1 MNYALAC
8 RSTVKL
14 GPRCRATFCKSGQEK
29 LNVRF
34 GRNRNEILVLRSS
47 NARAGV
53 KSLKIKSAVFLLLLV
68 LAPLMSA
75 QNSHVVAIR
84 AGRLFDSKS
93 GRVVENQIVLLEGER
108 ISAVGPA
115 DQVQIPAGAQIIDLS
130 KATVLPGLID
140 GHTHVFGFGLD
151 GIKPGGPPFASPI
164 NDTRE
169 YRTLLALANA
179 QKDLQAG
186 FTTLRDLMSHGG
198 GYADVDIKRAI
209 SRGYFQGPRMQVSTM
224 GLVATGEGILGS
236 PEVSLPRNY
245 QTVDGP
251 WAARQAVREQIHYG
265 ADWIKFHSTSD
276 YEFEPSGE
284 LFSNPTFTKEEVDAI
299 VDEAHRH
306 GKKAACHA
314 FGGEGLRNCVE
325 AGADT
330 IEHAIDLD
338 EATADLIKKK
348 GLYLELTA
356 YHYSLSE
363 YTLKDAKE
371 TGGKYSLQAMREK
384 SGRLAISRGLKIS
397 FGSGVGPFPHGTQ
410 ATEFSYL
417 VKYGMTS
424 AQAIQTATVVGAEM
438 MGWQDRI
445 GSIER
450 GKFADI
456 VAVSG
461 DPLRDITELERIK
474 FVMKGGQVI
483 RNDIK

>member
-1 MNYALAC
+1 VKISKRVAASLLALAASVC
-8 RSTVKL
+8 T
-14 GPRCRATFCKSGQEK
+14 GQ
-29 LNVRF
+29 
-34 GRNRNEILVLRSS
+34 
-47 NARAGV
+47 AQTAGV
-53 KSLKIKSAVFLLLLV
+53 T
-68 LAPLMSA
+68 
-75 QNSHVVAIR
+75 AIR

-93 GRVVENQIVLLEGER
+93 GKILDNQIILVDGEK
-108 ISAVGPA
+108 IVEVGSPEH
-115 DQVQIPAGAQIIDLS
+115 VQIPPGAQVIDLT

-179 QKDLQAG
+179 QKDLRAG

-209 SRGYFQGPRMQVSTM
+209 NGGYFIGPRMQVSTM

-245 QTVDGP
+245 QTVDGL

-265 ADWIKFHSTSD
+265 ADWIKFHATAD
-276 YEFEPSGE
+276 YEFEPDGALRSD
-284 LFSNPTFTKEEVDAI
+284 PTFTKEEVEAI
-299 VDEAHRH
+299 VNEAHRH

-325 AGADT
+325 AGVDT
-330 IEHAIDLD
+330 VEHAIELD
-338 EATADLIKKK
+338 EPTADLMRKR
-348 GLYLELTA
+348 GVYLELTA

-363 YTLKDAKE
+363 YTARDAKS
-371 TGGKYSLQAMREK
+371 TGGKYSLQALREK
-384 SGRLAISRGLKIS
+384 SGRLAISRGVKIS

-410 ATEFSYL
+410 AAEFPYL
-417 VKYGMTS
+417 VKYGMS
-424 AQAIQTATVVGAEM
+424 PSQAIQAATTVAAEM

-445 GSIER
+445 GSLEK

-456 VAVSG
+456 IAVSG
-461 DPLRDITELERIK
+461 DPLQDIAELEKVK
-474 FVMKGGQVI
+474 FVMKGGQVV
-483 RNDIK
+483 RNEIQ

>member
-1 MNYALAC
+1 LRPRFRRVLFRCCALN
-8 RSTVKL
+8 TVAIVLL
-14 GPRCRATFCKSGQEK
+14 GAS
-29 LNVRF
+29 
-34 GRNRNEILVLRSS
+34 LVC
-47 NARAGV
+47 
-53 KSLKIKSAVFLLLLV
+53 
-68 LAPLMSA
+68 A
-75 QNSHVVAIR
+75 QNSTVGIR

-93 GRVVENQIVLLEGER
+93 GRMLENQIVLVEGEK

-115 DQVQIPAGAQIIDLS
+115 DQVQIPAGAQVIDLS

-151 GIKPGGPPFASPI
+151 GLKPGGPPFASPI

-179 QKDLQAG
+179 QKDLRAG

-209 SRGYFQGPRMQVSTM
+209 DHGYFQGPRMQVSTM

-236 PEVSLPRNY
+236 PEVRLPGNY
-245 QTVDGP
+245 QAVDNP

-265 ADWIKFHSTSD
+265 ADWIKLHSTSD
-276 YEFEPSGE
+276 YEFEPNGK

-338 EATADLIKKK
+338 EGTADLMKKK

-363 YTLKDAKE
+363 YTLRDAKT
-371 TGGKYSLQAMREK
+371 TGGKYSLEAMREK

-410 ATEFSYL
+410 AAEFSYL
-417 VKYGMTS
+417 VKYGMTA
-424 AQAIQTATVVGAEM
+424 AQAIQTATTVAAEM

-445 GSIER
+445 GSVEK

-461 DPLRDITELERIK
+461 DPLKDITELERIK
-474 FVMKGGQVI
+474 FVMKGGQVV
-483 RNDIK
+483 RNDLK

>member
-1 MNYALAC
+1 MRLRFARVLLNCYVLN
-8 RSTVKL
+8 TVAIAVL
-14 GPRCRATFCKSGQEK
+14 GTIASP
-29 LNVRF
+29 V
-34 GRNRNEILVLRSS
+34 
-47 NARAGV
+47 
-53 KSLKIKSAVFLLLLV
+53 
-68 LAPLMSA
+68 SA
-75 QNSHVVAIR
+75 QNSAVEIR
-84 AGRLFDSKS
+84 AGRLFDSKT
-93 GRVVENQIVLLEGER
+93 GRILENQIVLVEGER
-108 ISAVGPA
+108 ISSVGSA
-115 DQVQIPAGAQIIDLS
+115 DQVQIPAGAQVIDLS

-179 QKDLQAG
+179 QKDLRAG

-209 SRGYFQGPRMQVSTM
+209 NGGYFQGPRMQVSTM

-236 PEVSLPRNY
+236 PEVRLPGNY
-245 QTVDGP
+245 QAVDNP

-276 YEFEPSGE
+276 YEFEPNGE

-314 FGGEGLRNCVE
+314 FGGEGLRNCVQ
-325 AGADT
+325 AGTDT

-338 EATADLIKKK
+338 EATADLMKKK

-363 YTLKDAKE
+363 
-371 TGGKYSLQAMREK
+371 GKYSLEAMREK

-410 ATEFSYL
+410 AAEFSYL
-417 VKYGMTS
+417 VKYGMTP
-424 AQAIQTATVVGAEM
+424 AQAIQTATTVAAEM

-445 GSIER
+445 GSIEK

-461 DPLRDITELERIK
+461 DPLKDITELERIK

-483 RNDIK
+483 RNDLR

>member
-1 MNYALAC
+1 M
-8 RSTVKL
+8 TKEFL
-14 GPRCRATFCKSGQEK
+14 GGSILR
-29 LNVRF
+29 LRF
-34 GRNRNEILVLRSS
+34 AE
-47 NARAGV
+47 
-53 KSLKIKSAVFLLLLV
+53 VFLKYCAFNTVAIVLLGAM
-68 LAPLMSA
+68 APSIRA
-75 QNSHVVAIR
+75 QNSQLVVIR

-93 GRVVENQIVLLEGER
+93 GRILENQIVLVEGEKV
-108 ISAVGPA
+108 SSVGPA
-115 DQVQIPAGAQIIDLS
+115 DQVQIPTGAQVIDLS

-140 GHTHVFGFGLD
+140 GHTHVFGFGVD
-151 GIKPGGPPFASPI
+151 GINPGGPPFASPI

-179 QKDLQAG
+179 QKDLRAG

-209 SRGYFQGPRMQVSTM
+209 NRGYFQGPRMQVSTM

-236 PEVSLPRNY
+236 PEVSLPGNY
-245 QTVDGP
+245 QAVDGP

-276 YEFEPSGE
+276 YEFEPNGE
-284 LFSNPTFTKEEVDAI
+284 LLSNPTFTREEVDAI

-306 GKKAACHA
+306 GRKAACHA
-314 FGGEGLRNCVE
+314 FGGEGLRNCVQ

-330 IEHAIDLD
+330 IEHAIELD
-338 EATADLIKKK
+338 ETTADLMKKK

-363 YTLKDAKE
+363 YTLRDAKSS
-371 TGGKYSLQAMREK
+371 GGKYSLEAMREK

-410 ATEFSYL
+410 AAEFSYL
-417 VKYGMTS
+417 VKYGMTP
-424 AQAIQTATVVGAEM
+424 AQAIQTATTVAAEM

-456 VAVSG
+456 IAVSG
-461 DPLRDITELERIK
+461 DPLKDITELERIK
-474 FVMKGGQVI
+474 FVMKGGHVI
-483 RNDIK
+483 RNDVK

>member
-1 MNYALAC
+1 M
-8 RSTVKL
+8 KL
-14 GPRCRATFCKSGQEK
+14 
-29 LNVRF
+29 RF
-34 GRNRNEILVLRSS
+34 
-47 NARAGV
+47 AGV
-53 KSLKIKSAVFLLLLV
+53 LLKYCAIGTSVIVLLGV
-68 LAPLMSA
+68 IAPPVRA
-75 QNSHVVAIR
+75 QNPQAVAIR

-93 GRVVENQIVLLEGER
+93 GKMLENQVILVDGEK
-108 ISAVGPA
+108 ISAVGPS
-115 DQVQIPAGAQIIDLS
+115 DQVQIPAGAQVIDLS

-151 GIKPGGPPFASPI
+151 GIKPGGPPFASSI

-179 QKDLQAG
+179 QKDLRAG

-209 SRGYFQGPRMQVSTM
+209 NRGFFQGPRMQVSTM

-236 PEVSLPRNY
+236 PEVSLPTNY
-245 QTVDGP
+245 QVVDNP

-276 YEFEPSGE
+276 YEFEPNGE

-314 FGGEGLRNCVE
+314 FGGEGLRNCIQ

-330 IEHAIDLD
+330 IEHALDLD
-338 EATADLIKKK
+338 EATADLMKKK

-363 YTLKDAKE
+363 YTLRDAKQ
-371 TGGKYSLQAMREK
+371 TGGKYSLEAMREK

-397 FGSGVGPFPHGTQ
+397 FGSGVGPFAHGTQ
-410 ATEFSYL
+410 AAEFSYL
-417 VKYGMTS
+417 VKYGMTP
-424 AQAIQTATVVGAEM
+424 AQAIQAATTVAAEM

-445 GSIER
+445 GSIEK
-450 GKFADI
+450 GKFADVI
-456 VAVSG
+456 AFSG
-461 DPLRDITELERIK
+461 DPLRDITELERVK

-483 RNDIK
+483 RNEVK

>member
-1 MNYALAC
+1 MLKFWFSKCASDRAWR
-8 RSTVKL
+8 RSD
-14 GPRCRATFCKSGQEK
+14 GEGS
-29 LNVRF
+29 
-34 GRNRNEILVLRSS
+34 
-47 NARAGV
+47 RAGFDAQYPEER
-53 KSLKIKSAVFLLLLV
+53 LKVSKRTAAVLLALV
-68 LAPLMSA
+68 TTACVAHA
-75 QNSHVVAIR
+75 QTAGVVAIR
-84 AGRLFDSKS
+84 AGRLFDSNS
-93 GRVVENQIVLLEGER
+93 GKILDNQIIVVEGEK
-108 ISAVGPA
+108 IADVGPLEH
-115 DQVQIPAGAQIIDLS
+115 VKIPPGAPVIDLS

-179 QKDLQAG
+179 QKDLRAG

-198 GYADVDIKRAI
+198 GYADVDIKKAI
-209 SRGYFQGPRMQVSTM
+209 NRGYFPGPRMQVSTM
-224 GLVATGEGILGS
+224 GLVATGEGMLGS

-265 ADWIKFHSTSD
+265 ADWIKFHSTAD
-276 YEFEPSGE
+276 YEFAPDGALESD
-284 LFSNPTFTKEEVDAI
+284 PTFTKEEVEAI

-306 GKKAACHA
+306 QKKAACHA

-330 IEHAIDLD
+330 IEHAIELD
-338 EATADLIKKK
+338 EATADLMKKK

-363 YTLKDAKE
+363 YTARDAKS
-371 TGGKYSLQAMREK
+371 TGGKYSLQALREK

-410 ATEFSYL
+410 AAEFAYL
-417 VKYGMTS
+417 VKYGMS
-424 AQAIQTATVVGAEM
+424 PSQAIQAATTVAAAM
-438 MGWQDRI
+438 MGWQDQI
-445 GSIER
+445 GSLEK

-456 VAVSG
+456 IAVSG
-461 DPLRDITELERIK
+461 NPLEDISELERVK
-474 FVMKGGQVI
+474 FVMKGGQMI
-483 RNDIK
+483 HTEIK

>member
-1 MNYALAC
+1 MRLRLAEALLKFCVVNA
-8 RSTVKL
+8 VIIVPL
-14 GPRCRATFCKSGQEK
+14 GATGP
-29 LNVRF
+29 
-34 GRNRNEILVLRSS
+34 LV
-47 NARAGV
+47 
-53 KSLKIKSAVFLLLLV
+53 F
-68 LAPLMSA
+68 A
-75 QNSHVVAIR
+75 QNAQPVAIR

-93 GRVVENQIVLLEGER
+93 GRILENQLVLVDGER

-115 DQVQIPAGAQIIDLS
+115 DQVQIPSGAQVIDLS

-151 GIKPGGPPFASPI
+151 GIKPGGPPFANPI
-164 NDTRE
+164 SDTRE

-179 QKDLQAG
+179 QKDLRAG

-209 SRGYFQGPRMQVSTM
+209 NRGYFQGPRMQVSTM

-236 PEVSLPRNY
+236 PEVSLPGNY
-245 QTVDGP
+245 QAVDNP

-265 ADWIKFHSTSD
+265 ADWIKFHSTAD
-276 YEFEPSGE
+276 YEFEPNGE

-314 FGGEGLRNCVE
+314 FGGEGLRNCVQ

-330 IEHAIDLD
+330 IEHAVELD
-338 EATADLIKKK
+338 EATADLMKKK

-356 YHYSLSE
+356 YHYSLSD
-363 YTLKDAKE
+363 YTLRDAKS
-371 TGGKYSLQAMREK
+371 TGGKYSLEAMREK
-384 SGRLAISRGLKIS
+384 SGRLAISRGLRIS

-410 ATEFSYL
+410 AAEFSYL
-417 VKYGMTS
+417 VKYGMTP
-424 AQAIQTATVVGAEM
+424 AQAIQTATTVAAEM

-445 GSIER
+445 GSIEK
-450 GKFADI
+450 GKFADVI
-456 VAVSG
+456 AVSG
-461 DPLRDITELERIK
+461 DPLMDITELERIR
-474 FVMKGGQVI
+474 FVMKGGLVI
-483 RNDIK
+483 RNDVK

>member
-1 MNYALAC
+1 M
-8 RSTVKL
+8 KL
-14 GPRCRATFCKSGQEK
+14 
-29 LNVRF
+29 RF
-34 GRNRNEILVLRSS
+34 
-47 NARAGV
+47 AGV
-53 KSLKIKSAVFLLLLV
+53 LLECCVFSIVVIV
-68 LAPLMSA
+68 LSGAITPVVQA
-75 QNSHVVAIR
+75 QNPQPVAIR

-93 GRVVENQIVLLEGER
+93 GKMLENQVILTDGER
-108 ISAVGPA
+108 ISAVGSA
-115 DQVQIPAGAQIIDLS
+115 DRVQVPAGARVIDLS

-164 NDTRE
+164 NDSRE

-179 QKDLQAG
+179 QKDLRAG

-209 SRGYFQGPRMQVSTM
+209 DRSYFQGPRMQVSTM

-236 PEVSLPRNY
+236 PEVSLPTNY
-245 QTVDGP
+245 QVVDNP

-276 YEFEPSGE
+276 YEFEANGD
-284 LFSNPTFTKEEVDAI
+284 LFCNPTFTKEEVDAI

-314 FGGEGLRNCVE
+314 FGGEGLRNCIQ

-330 IEHAIDLD
+330 IEHALDLD
-338 EATADLIKKK
+338 DTTADLMKKK

-363 YTLKDAKE
+363 YTLRDANQ
-371 TGGKYSLQAMREK
+371 TGGKYSLEAMREK
-384 SGRLAISRGLKIS
+384 SGRLAISRGVKIS

-410 ATEFSYL
+410 AAEFSYL
-417 VKYGMTS
+417 VKYGMTP
-424 AQAIQTATVVGAEM
+424 AQAIQAATTVAAEM
-438 MGWQDRI
+438 MGWQERV
-445 GSIER
+445 GSIEK
-450 GKFADI
+450 GKFADVI
-456 VAVSG
+456 AVSG
-461 DPLRDITELERIK
+461 DPLKDITELERVK

-483 RNDIK
+483 RNDVR

>member
-1 MNYALAC
+1 MRLRFARVLLNCCVLNTVAIAL
-8 RSTVKL
+8 L
-14 GPRCRATFCKSGQEK
+14 GTIASP
-29 LNVRF
+29 V
-34 GRNRNEILVLRSS
+34 
-47 NARAGV
+47 
-53 KSLKIKSAVFLLLLV
+53 
-68 LAPLMSA
+68 SA
-75 QNSHVVAIR
+75 QNSAVGIR

-93 GRVVENQIVLLEGER
+93 GRILENQIVLVEGER
-108 ISAVGPA
+108 ISSVGSA
-115 DQVQIPAGAQIIDLS
+115 DQVQIPAGAQVIDLS

-179 QKDLQAG
+179 QKDLRAG

-209 SRGYFQGPRMQVSTM
+209 NGGYFQGPRMQVSTM

-236 PEVSLPRNY
+236 PEVRLPGNY
-245 QTVDGP
+245 QAVDNP

-276 YEFEPSGE
+276 YEFEPNGE

-314 FGGEGLRNCVE
+314 FGGEGLRNCVQ
-325 AGADT
+325 AGTDT

-338 EATADLIKKK
+338 EATADLMKKK

-363 YTLKDAKE
+363 YTLRDAKA
-371 TGGKYSLQAMREK
+371 TGGKYSLEAMREK

-410 ATEFSYL
+410 AAEFSYL
-417 VKYGMTS
+417 VKYGMTP
-424 AQAIQTATVVGAEM
+424 AQAIQTATTVAAEM
-438 MGWQDRI
+438 MGWQERI
-445 GSIER
+445 GSIEK

-461 DPLRDITELERIK
+461 DPLKDITELERIK

-483 RNDIK
+483 RNDLR

>member
-1 MNYALAC
+1 M
-8 RSTVKL
+8 
-14 GPRCRATFCKSGQEK
+14 KSW
-29 LNVRF
+29 
-34 GRNRNEILVLRSS
+34 
-47 NARAGV
+47 
-53 KSLKIKSAVFLLLLV
+53 KIKSAVFLV
-68 LAPLMSA
+68 LAMPASPMMA
-75 QNSHVVAIR
+75 QNSQVTAIR
-84 AGRLFDSKS
+84 AGRLFDSRS
-93 GRVVENQIVLLEGER
+93 GKILENQIILVEKEM
-108 ISAVGPA
+108 ISSVGPA
-115 DQVQIPAGAQIIDLS
+115 SQVQIPVGAQVIDLS

-151 GIKPGGPPFASPI
+151 GIKPSGPPFASPI

-179 QKDLQAG
+179 QKDLRAG

-209 SRGYFQGPRMQVSTM
+209 NGGYFQGPRMQVSTM

-236 PEVSLPRNY
+236 PEVNLPRNY

-284 LFSNPTFTKEEVDAI
+284 LFSNPTFTKEEVEAI

-314 FGGEGLRNCVE
+314 FGGEGLRKCVE

-330 IEHAIDLD
+330 IEHAIELD

-363 YTLKDAKE
+363 YTLKDAKT
-371 TGGKYSLQAMREK
+371 TGGKYSLEALREK
-384 SGRLAISRGLKIS
+384 SGRFAIARGLKIS

-410 ATEFSYL
+410 AAEFSYL
-417 VKYGMTS
+417 VKYGMAP
-424 AQAIQTATVVGAEM
+424 AQAIQTATTVAAEM
-438 MGWQDRI
+438 LGWQDRI
-445 GSIER
+445 GAIER

-456 VAVSG
+456 IAVSG
-461 DPLRDITELERIK
+461 DPLKDITELERMR

-483 RNDIK
+483 RNDVK

>member
-1 MNYALAC
+1 L
-8 RSTVKL
+8 K
-14 GPRCRATFCKSGQEK
+14 
-29 LNVRF
+29 
-34 GRNRNEILVLRSS
+34 LRS
-47 NARAGV
+47 AGAL
-53 KSLKIKSAVFLLLLV
+53 LKCCLFCMVIVV
-68 LAPLMSA
+68 LCGAMIPVMRA
-75 QNSHVVAIR
+75 QNSQPVAIR

-93 GRVVENQIVLLEGER
+93 GKMLENQVILIDGEK
-108 ISAVGPA
+108 ISAVGPS
-115 DQVQIPAGAQIIDLS
+115 DQVQVPTGAQVIDLS

-164 NDTRE
+164 TDTRE

-179 QKDLQAG
+179 QKDLRAG

-209 SRGYFQGPRMQVSTM
+209 HRGYFQGPRMQVSTM

-236 PEVSLPRNY
+236 PEVSLPANY
-245 QTVDGP
+245 QVVDNP

-276 YEFEPSGE
+276 YEFEPNGE

-314 FGGEGLRNCVE
+314 FGGEGLRNCVQ

-330 IEHAIDLD
+330 IEHALDLD
-338 EATADLIKKK
+338 DATADVMKKK

-363 YTLKDAKE
+363 YALRDAKQ
-371 TGGKYSLQAMREK
+371 TGGKYSLEAMREK
-384 SGRLAISRGLKIS
+384 SGRLAISRGVKIS

-410 ATEFSYL
+410 AAEFSYL
-417 VKYGMTS
+417 VKYGMTP
-424 AQAIQTATVVGAEM
+424 AQAIQAATTVAAEM
-438 MGWQDRI
+438 MGWQGLI
-445 GSIER
+445 GSIEK
-450 GKFADI
+450 GKFADVI
-456 VAVSG
+456 AVSG
-461 DPLRDITELERIK
+461 DPLRDITELERVK

-483 RNDIK
+483 RNDVK

>member
-1 MNYALAC
+1 MRPRFRRALFKYCALN
-8 RSTVKL
+8 TVAIVLL
-14 GPRCRATFCKSGQEK
+14 GASP
-29 LNVRF
+29 
-34 GRNRNEILVLRSS
+34 
-47 NARAGV
+47 
-53 KSLKIKSAVFLLLLV
+53 
-68 LAPLMSA
+68 MSA
-75 QNSHVVAIR
+75 QNSTVLIR

-93 GRVVENQIVLLEGER
+93 GSMLENQVVLVEGEK

-115 DQVQIPAGAQIIDLS
+115 AQVQIPAGAQVIDLS

-151 GIKPGGPPFASPI
+151 GPKPGGPPFASPI

-179 QKDLQAG
+179 QKDLRAG

-209 SRGYFQGPRMQVSTM
+209 NQGYFQGPRMQVSTM

-236 PEVSLPRNY
+236 PEVSLPGNY
-245 QTVDGP
+245 QAVDNP
-251 WAARQAVREQIHYG
+251 WAARQAVREQIRYG
-265 ADWIKFHSTSD
+265 ADWIKLHSTSD
-276 YEFEPSGE
+276 YEFEPNGE

-306 GKKAACHA
+306 GKRTACHA
-314 FGGEGLRNCVE
+314 FGGEGLRHCVE

-338 EATADLIKKK
+338 EGTADLMKKK

-363 YTLKDAKE
+363 YTLRDAKT
-371 TGGKYSLQAMREK
+371 TGGKYSLEAMREK

-410 ATEFSYL
+410 AAEFSYL
-417 VKYGMTS
+417 VKYGMTA
-424 AQAIQTATVVGAEM
+424 AQAIQAATTVAAEM

-445 GSIER
+445 GSVEK

-461 DPLRDITELERIK
+461 DPLKDITELGRMK

-483 RNDIK
+483 RNDLK

>member
-1 MNYALAC
+1 
-8 RSTVKL
+8 L
-14 GPRCRATFCKSGQEK
+14 G
-29 LNVRF
+29 LRF
-34 GRNRNEILVLRSS
+34 VEAFLRF
-47 NARAGV
+47 RTT
-53 KSLKIKSAVFLLLLV
+53 KSLAIFLLAAIALP
-68 LAPLMSA
+68 ASA
-75 QNSHVVAIR
+75 QNSQQVAIR
-84 AGRLFDSKS
+84 AGQLLDSPS
-93 GRVVENQIVLLEGER
+93 GRLLENQIILVEGER

-115 DQVQIPAGAQIIDLS
+115 SQVPIPTGAQVIDLR

-151 GIKPGGPPFASPI
+151 GIRPGGPPFANVI

-179 QKDLQAG
+179 QKDLRAG

-209 SRGYFQGPRMQVSTM
+209 ERGYFQGPRMQVSTM

-236 PEVSLPRNY
+236 PEVSLPGGY
-245 QTVDGP
+245 QTVDNP

-314 FGGEGLRNCVE
+314 FGGEGLRYCVE

-348 GLYLELTA
+348 GIYVELTA

-363 YTLKDAKE
+363 YTARDART
-371 TGGKYSLQAMREK
+371 TGGKYSLEAMREK
-384 SGRLAISRGLKIS
+384 SGRLAISRSLKVS

-410 ATEFSYL
+410 AAEFSYL
-417 VKYGMTS
+417 VKYGMTPS
-424 AQAIQTATVVGAEM
+424 QAIQAATTVAAEM
-438 MGWQDRI
+438 MGWQDRV
-445 GSIER
+445 GSIEK

-456 VAVSG
+456 VAVTG
-461 DPLRDITELERIK
+461 DPLKDITELERIK

-483 RNDIK
+483 RNDVK